1 MRFKQYLN
9 EANWKKMHIRKVQGR
24 RDVWTYDKYE
34 LHKEP
39 DGSFTMYDITQRGD
53 TPNSYKKIGSY
64 DSLKKAKES
73 IGE

>member
-1 MRFKQYLN
+1 MRFKQYIN
-9 EANWKKMHIRKVQGR
+9 EAQWQR
-24 RDVWTYDKYE
+24 RQQYKGKPFWVYDKYE

-53 TPNSYKKIGSY
+53 TPNSAKKIGSY

-73 IGE
+73 VE